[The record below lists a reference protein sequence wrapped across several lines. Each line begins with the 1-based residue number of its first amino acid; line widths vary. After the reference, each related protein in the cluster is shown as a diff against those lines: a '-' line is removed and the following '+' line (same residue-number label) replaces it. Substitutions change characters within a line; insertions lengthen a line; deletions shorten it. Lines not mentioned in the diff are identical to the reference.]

1 MTNTFPLPFLQISAV
16 KGKIESQHGHQAASQ
31 KIIFSGKILT
41 DSDTVQSCG
50 VTEKDFLVL
59 MVSKPKAAKP
69 APSST
74 AATTA
79 SDTPAPAAGTTT
91 SASATD
97 ASTTSTA
104 AAPQAPATSTAPAEA
119 ASVPAAAPTESGPP
133 GSSQFLTGSA
143 LEQAVN
149 NIVEMGFE
157 KSEVQKAMRASF
169 NNPERAVEY
178 LMTGIPEHLSQ
189 PQAPPAA
196 PAAGAGAGAGAG
208 AAQQGAPTSPAT
220 SAQPAAQPAATAA
233 PRTGNLFE
241 AAAAQAQGGGGRAA
255 GGGRGGDSLAALRDL
270 GEDDGSGNTAL
281 DLGNPAMI
289 GQLRQLVQQN
299 PAALAPLVQAL
310 AQSNPQLA
318 NAMADDPEAVL
329 NLLANNAGGGD
340 EGDEGVALPSMNDLG
355 PEDRTAVEQIIAMG
369 IEESK
374 AIEVYLMCG
383 RNVEMAIQY
392 YFDNPQDFED

>member
-1 MTNTFPLPFLQISAV
+1 
-16 KGKIESQHGHQAASQ
+16 
-31 KIIFSGKILT
+31 
-41 DSDTVQSCG
+41 
-50 VTEKDFLVL
+50 
-59 MVSKPKAAKP
+59 MVSKPKATKAATSSSAAASTP
-69 APSST
+69 AEGAITATAAPS
-74 AATTA
+74 A
-79 SDTPAPAAGTTT
+79 T
-91 SASATD
+91 SASAPD
-97 ASTTSTA
+97 ASSTVTA
-104 AAPQAPATSTAPAEA
+104 AAPQAAAVTS
-119 ASVPAAAPTESGPP
+119 AAPTESASSVTAAAPAISGPP

-189 PQAPPAA
+189 PQAAPAA
-196 PAAGAGAGAGAG
+196 PSPGAGAGSG
-208 AAQQGAPTSPAT
+208 AAQQGASAPAAT
-220 SAQPAAQPAATAA
+220 PAQPAAQPAATTN
-233 PRTGNLFE
+233 PRSGNLFE
-241 AAAAQAQGGGGRAA
+241 AAAAQAQGGGGRTGGA
-255 GGGRGGDSLAALRDL
+255 GRGGAGGDSLAALRDL

-329 NLLANNAGGGD
+329 NLLANNAVGGE
-340 EGDEGVALPSMNDLG
+340 EGDEGVNLPSIGDLG
-355 PEDRTAVEQIIAMG
+355 QEDRTAVEQIIAMG
-369 IEESK
+369 IEENK